1 MVTLDYDQ
9 NNITFEFAAL
19 HYASPSHNTFRYK
32 LEGFDEEWNFTDA
45 SKAYGVYTNLPHGTY
60 KLIVYGANSD
70 AIWNSVPAELDLVI
84 EPPFWHTKLAYALY
98 IGAFILFL
106 YLFRRSAVRKSERR
120 HQREME
126 NQLHIEQEKSLN
138 NKLKF
143 FTDISHEIKTPLSL
157 IVAPVEELISNPMLG
172 NTTRTKLK
180 LINQN
185 VKRLMTLVEQ
195 IMDIRKYDNN
205 VMKLKVGEIDLSL
218 FIEEIVMLF
227 KPAIRRKNI
236 VIKCDL
242 REHMMAYVDKEKFEK
257 VIVNLLS
264 NALKFTSENGY
275 IRISCEETEFN
286 FIICVEDSGDGIV
299 KADLE
304 KVFDRFYQSSN
315 IGTRGGTG
323 IGLSLARYIVEQHKG
338 KIWVDSEPGKG
349 AKFYIQLLKGRA
361 HFEEGEILER
371 QQDSSD
377 GIQYEVLEEDI
388 LKEEEASEVGVQ
400 MYKDATI
407 LIAEDN
413 GALCT
418 YLKQVLDKE
427 YTVITAP
434 DGQTAYETALTELPD
449 LIITD
454 IVMPGMTGIELCDK
468 IKTNI
473 NTSHTP
479 VLILTAR
486 DMLSYEIE
494 GYATGADAYVTKPFS
509 LKLLRTRIKNLILS
523 RRCMKEMFRTQ
534 LILEPSEITVSTSDE
549 RLLSKCLE
557 VVEMNMHNPEFGVNE
572 LGREV
577 GISRPQLYRKIKSL
591 TGLSAVQFIRSI
603 RLKRAAQILAK
614 DNSSVSEVMYSV
626 GINNLSYF
634 SKIFKEEFG
643 YLPKQFKKE

>member
-1 MVTLDYDQ
+1 M
-9 NNITFEFAAL
+9 
-19 HYASPSHNTFRYK
+19 
-32 LEGFDEEWNFTDA
+32 
-45 SKAYGVYTNLPHGTY
+45 
-60 KLIVYGANSD
+60 
-70 AIWNSVPAELDLVI
+70 
-84 EPPFWHTKLAYALY
+84 
-98 IGAFILFL
+98 
-106 YLFRRSAVRKSERR
+106 
-120 HQREME
+120 
-126 NQLHIEQEKSLN
+126 
-138 NKLKF
+138 
-143 FTDISHEIKTPLSL
+143 
-157 IVAPVEELISNPMLG
+157 
-172 NTTRTKLK
+172 
-180 LINQN
+180 
-185 VKRLMTLVEQ
+185 
-195 IMDIRKYDNN
+195 
-205 VMKLKVGEIDLSL
+205 
-218 FIEEIVMLF
+218 
-227 KPAIRRKNI
+227 
-236 VIKCDL
+236 
-242 REHMMAYVDKEKFEK
+242 
-257 VIVNLLS
+257 
-264 NALKFTSENGY
+264 
-275 IRISCEETEFN
+275 
-286 FIICVEDSGDGIV
+286 
-299 KADLE
+299 
-304 KVFDRFYQSSN
+304 
-315 IGTRGGTG
+315 
-323 IGLSLARYIVEQHKG
+323 
-338 KIWVDSEPGKG
+338 
-349 AKFYIQLLKGRA
+349 
-361 HFEEGEILER
+361 
-371 QQDSSD
+371 
-377 GIQYEVLEEDI
+377 
-388 LKEEEASEVGVQ
+388 KEEEASEVGAQ

-413 GALCT
+413 EALCK

-479 VLILTAR
+479 VLILSAR

-572 LGREV
+572 
-577 GISRPQLYRKIKSL
+577 QLYRKIKSL

-643 YLPKQFKKE
+643 YLVVP

>member
-1 MVTLDYDQ
+1 M
-9 NNITFEFAAL
+9 
-19 HYASPSHNTFRYK
+19 
-32 LEGFDEEWNFTDA
+32 
-45 SKAYGVYTNLPHGTY
+45 
-60 KLIVYGANSD
+60 
-70 AIWNSVPAELDLVI
+70 
-84 EPPFWHTKLAYALY
+84 
-98 IGAFILFL
+98 
-106 YLFRRSAVRKSERR
+106 
-120 HQREME
+120 
-126 NQLHIEQEKSLN
+126 
-138 NKLKF
+138 
-143 FTDISHEIKTPLSL
+143 
-157 IVAPVEELISNPMLG
+157 
-172 NTTRTKLK
+172 
-180 LINQN
+180 
-185 VKRLMTLVEQ
+185 
-195 IMDIRKYDNN
+195 
-205 VMKLKVGEIDLSL
+205 
-218 FIEEIVMLF
+218 
-227 KPAIRRKNI
+227 
-236 VIKCDL
+236 
-242 REHMMAYVDKEKFEK
+242 
-257 VIVNLLS
+257 
-264 NALKFTSENGY
+264 
-275 IRISCEETEFN
+275 
-286 FIICVEDSGDGIV
+286 
-299 KADLE
+299 
-304 KVFDRFYQSSN
+304 
-315 IGTRGGTG
+315 
-323 IGLSLARYIVEQHKG
+323 
-338 KIWVDSEPGKG
+338 
-349 AKFYIQLLKGRA
+349 
-361 HFEEGEILER
+361 
-371 QQDSSD
+371 
-377 GIQYEVLEEDI
+377 
-388 LKEEEASEVGVQ
+388 KEEEASEVGAQ

-413 GALCT
+413 EALCK

-473 NTSHTP
+473 NTSHIP

-572 LGREV
+572 LGKEV

>member
-1 MVTLDYDQ
+1 MQHV
-9 NNITFEFAAL
+9 
-19 HYASPSHNTFRYK
+19 YASCSYRDT
-32 LEGFDEEWNFTDA
+32 
-45 SKAYGVYTNLPHGTY
+45 
-60 KLIVYGANSD
+60 
-70 AIWNSVPAELDLVI
+70 
-84 EPPFWHTKLAYALY
+84 
-98 IGAFILFL
+98 
-106 YLFRRSAVRKSERR
+106 
-120 HQREME
+120 
-126 NQLHIEQEKSLN
+126 
-138 NKLKF
+138 
-143 FTDISHEIKTPLSL
+143 
-157 IVAPVEELISNPMLG
+157 
-172 NTTRTKLK
+172 
-180 LINQN
+180 
-185 VKRLMTLVEQ
+185 
-195 IMDIRKYDNN
+195 
-205 VMKLKVGEIDLSL
+205 
-218 FIEEIVMLF
+218 
-227 KPAIRRKNI
+227 
-236 VIKCDL
+236 
-242 REHMMAYVDKEKFEK
+242 VDF
-257 VIVNLLS
+257 
-264 NALKFTSENGY
+264 
-275 IRISCEETEFN
+275 
-286 FIICVEDSGDGIV
+286 
-299 KADLE
+299 
-304 KVFDRFYQSSN
+304 
-315 IGTRGGTG
+315 
-323 IGLSLARYIVEQHKG
+323 
-338 KIWVDSEPGKG
+338 
-349 AKFYIQLLKGRA
+349 
-361 HFEEGEILER
+361 
-371 QQDSSD
+371 
-377 GIQYEVLEEDI
+377 EEDI
-388 LKEEEASEVGVQ
+388 LKEEEASEVGAQ

-413 GALCT
+413 EALCK

-572 LGREV
+572 LGKEV

-643 YLPKQFKKE
+643 YLVVP

>member
-1 MVTLDYDQ
+1 M
-9 NNITFEFAAL
+9 
-19 HYASPSHNTFRYK
+19 
-32 LEGFDEEWNFTDA
+32 
-45 SKAYGVYTNLPHGTY
+45 
-60 KLIVYGANSD
+60 
-70 AIWNSVPAELDLVI
+70 
-84 EPPFWHTKLAYALY
+84 
-98 IGAFILFL
+98 
-106 YLFRRSAVRKSERR
+106 
-120 HQREME
+120 
-126 NQLHIEQEKSLN
+126 N

-205 VMKLKVGEIDLSL
+205 VMKLKVGEVDLSL

-227 KPAIRRKNI
+227 KPAIRKKNI

-242 REHMMAYVDKEKFEK
+242 KEHMMAYVDKEKFEK

-275 IRISCEETEFN
+275 IRISCEETELDL
-286 FIICVEDSGDGIV
+286 IICVEDSGEGIV

-323 IGLSLARYIVEQHKG
+323 IGLSLVRYIVEQHKG

-349 AKFYIQLLKGRA
+349 AKFYIQLLKGKN
-361 HFEEGEILER
+361 HFEEEEILER
-371 QQDSSD
+371 QQGSSD
-377 GIQYEVLEEDI
+377 GIRYEVLEEDI
-388 LKEEEASEVGVQ
+388 LKEEETSEVGAQ
-400 MYKDATI
+400 MHKDATI

-413 GALCT
+413 EALCE

-473 NTSHTP
+473 NTSHIP

-557 VVEMNMHNPEFGVNE
+557 VVEMNMHNPDFGVNE

-643 YLPKQFKKE
+643 YLPKQFKQE